1 MKIKASAVIEYDAD
15 EVLADLQKD
24 YPEDQ
29 FDINDA
35 KTMIYQWIKDDF
47 RTNDL
52 IEIQIEEID

>member
-1 MKIKASAVIEYDAD
+1 MKIKASATIEYDAH

-24 YPEDQ
+24 YPDDQ